1 MAGYS
6 GPVLV
11 SSSYCDLLLAF
22 AGQIRVQVICYSY
35 ICQWNCCHPV
45 LFSDLF
51 EINESLLPFPFAKK
65 TTSIS
70 IVQRRTHLSGQNSK
84 SRHRSSLLNQ
94 KPITTR
100 AEMWPSRQLKP
111 DWVWWLRRRLLSHS
125 GLHWG
130 GAALR
135 RETGRW
141 GNFAPPVHLSCCWP
155 SFKQLPKT
163 FETAAKSCQKVVRAL
178 LIFWQSYPFNVDD
191 VDCA

>member
-1 MAGYS
+1 MDQSWYHPLIVTCYLHLQVKS
-6 GPVLV
+6 V
-11 SSSYCDLLLAF
+11 SKWFATVTFASEIVAIQSYFLTYLKSMKA
-22 AGQIRVQVICYSY
+22 
-35 ICQWNCCHPV
+35 CC
-45 LFSDLF
+45 
-51 EINESLLPFPFAKK
+51 PFPLQKK